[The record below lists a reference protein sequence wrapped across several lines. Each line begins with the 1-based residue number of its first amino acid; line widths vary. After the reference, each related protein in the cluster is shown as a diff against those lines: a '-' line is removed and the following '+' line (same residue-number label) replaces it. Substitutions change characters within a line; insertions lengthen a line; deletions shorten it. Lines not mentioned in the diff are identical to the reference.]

1 MKQTSLKIT
10 LASAFAAAM
19 MTLAP
24 AAVLSFPAAASA
36 AQMGPEELY
45 ANFTGAVKNNR
56 GDVVKK
62 MLAQGYSPNVKMPN
76 GDPALVYAIRAD
88 NTDVIDL
95 LLNAKGLDVDKANPS
110 GESALM
116 VAAYKKNVPLVKALL
131 AKGAIVDRTSGW
143 SPLHYAA
150 AAGSSE
156 LVDLFIKKG
165 AARIANRPCIE
176 RLLKAGARKDLCND
190 HGQSPAD
197 MVRANKTTTDTKLA
211 DLLATNKCAK

>member
-156 LVDLFIKKG
+156 LVDPHEVRCH
-165 AARIANRPCIE
+165 AALHGGPHREPPLYRAPPEGRCPQGSLQRPRPE
-176 RLLKAGARKDLCND
+176 PGRYGPRE
-190 HGQSPAD
+190 
-197 MVRANKTTTDTKLA
+197 
-211 DLLATNKCAK
+211 

>member
-45 ANFTGAVKNNR
+45 ANFTGA
-56 GDVVKK
+56 VVKK

-165 AARIANRPCIE
+165 ANVNVRCHAALHGGPHCEPPLYRAPPEGRCPQGSLQRPRPE
-176 RLLKAGARKDLCND
+176 PGRYGPRE
-190 HGQSPAD
+190 
-197 MVRANKTTTDTKLA
+197 
-211 DLLATNKCAK
+211 

>member
-131 AKGAIVDRTSGW
+131 AKGAI
-143 SPLHYAA
+143 
-150 AAGSSE
+150 
-156 LVDLFIKKG
+156 DLFIKKG
-165 AARIANRPCIE
+165 ANVNVRTKSGVTPLFMAARIANRPCIE

-197 MVRANKTTTDTKLA
+197 MVRANKTSTDTKLA

>member
-1 MKQTSLKIT
+1 MSHPGSFPCGSAFGIHKIESMKQTSLKIT

-131 AKGAIVDRTSGW
+131 AKGAIVDRTS
-143 SPLHYAA
+143 
-150 AAGSSE
+150 AGLPFTTPRPQALLNSS
-156 LVDLFIKKG
+156 ISSSRR
-165 AARIANRPCIE
+165 AR
-176 RLLKAGARKDLCND
+176 
-190 HGQSPAD
+190 
-197 MVRANKTTTDTKLA
+197 T
-211 DLLATNKCAK
+211 